1 MKVIVKQNQ
10 LSKFL
15 TKFLSEDGKE
25 YNPTTIVK
33 FLKYLHIIGEDEE
46 IGVYI
51 LKQIKKEN
59 LTSYNINH
67 EFLKTEITFSIK
79 TFPFKLSANKIIF
92 NRGGRD
98 MEFSLTSPIL
108 GDDVELDIS
117 YHVLKKIHSS
127 LFNYR

>member
-25 YNPTTIVK
+25 YNPTMIVK
-33 FLKYLHIIGEDEE
+33 FLKYLHIIGKDEE
-46 IGVYI
+46 IGLYI
-51 LKQIKKEN
+51 LNQIKKEN
-59 LTSYNINH
+59 LTNYDINH
-67 EFLKTEITFSIK
+67 DFLNTEITFSIK
-79 TFPFKLSANKIIF
+79 SFPFKLLSDKIIF

-98 MEFSLTSPIL
+98 MEFTLTSPIL
-108 GDDVELDIS
+108 GNDVELDVS
-117 YHVLKKIHSS
+117 YRVLKKIHSQ

>member
-25 YNPTTIVK
+25 YSPTTIVK
-33 FLKYLHIIGEDEE
+33 FLKYLHIIGKDEE
-46 IGVYI
+46 IGIYI

-67 EFLKTEITFSIK
+67 EFLNTEIKFSIK
-79 TFPFKLSANKIIF
+79 TFPFKLLANKIIF

-98 MEFSLTSPIL
+98 MEFSLTSPVL
-108 GDDVELDIS
+108 GDDIELDIS
-117 YHVLKKIHSS
+117 YYVLKKIYSQ